1 MGCNNSKSGKSV
13 GRESRA
19 DVDEQTYMFLKKVK
33 LLKRL
38 PEDELPS
45 LAKRATQV
53 EYQPGQAIITQGEEG
68 HEFFMI
74 KKGTAV
80 VEINNKKVA
89 DLKAGDYFGENALLR
104 DEPRNATIK
113 ANSQVIA
120 LKITRQSF
128 MSLGLQDKLEFPKR
142 GAVGGGVAVQAE
154 IKPPCEKSE
163 SDKQLIS
170 KALKDNTNLNTIANL
185 DEVRTKALTDLMWKE
200 EVPAGTAI
208 IKQNDLQAD
217 YFYVVQKGA
226 FSISKADDAKE
237 GQSAET
243 AAAAQLG
250 TVEVGGSF
258 GELALLYFAP
268 RAATVTANVDSTV
281 FVTARQQFKEVL
293 LRANEAETKQ
303 NLNYVDRCEV
313 FTASLKDGEKKELA
327 AAMREMTFSK
337 DETIFEQGEIGTQFF
352 LLVEGSVDVIK
363 DGKGVASLRA
373 TAEKAPYFGEK
384 ALENKEPRAATIK
397 VTSTTAKTL
406 WVDKETFEVLLGS
419 LTELIKRGK
428 DGDAVVA
435 KSVAPT
441 AADSKRFGVIKL
453 KDLKRLGLLGC
464 GGFGAVELVE
474 ETKSGNMFALKALSK
489 GFVVKS
495 GMQASVMSE
504 KNVQLMCDSPFI
516 VKLFETYNSP
526 EHLYFLLELA
536 LGGELYATYNKRN
549 MWGNEP
555 CAKFYV
561 AGTMAAFEHLH
572 GKKIVFRDLKPENL
586 LLTDEGRVKLTDM
599 GLAKVI
605 FGKTYTTCGTP
616 DYFAPELIA
625 SKGHTHAVDWWTL
638 GVLSFE
644 LMSGHPPFESATPM
658 QIYAKVQKGINAVTF
673 SKRLKGDIE
682 TLVKG
687 LCHSNP
693 TERLPMK
700 KGGIQNIKSQK
711 WFSGFPWADM
721 ENMSMKPPYVPTVKN
736 KKDMK
741 NFSANKED
749 MPPQV
754 PYKDPKTGWDK
765 DFATSD

>member
-1 MGCNNSKSGKSV
+1 MS
-13 GRESRA
+13 
-19 DVDEQTYMFLKKVK
+19 
-33 LLKRL
+33 
-38 PEDELPS
+38 
-45 LAKRATQV
+45 
-53 EYQPGQAIITQGEEG
+53 
-68 HEFFMI
+68 
-74 KKGTAV
+74 
-80 VEINNKKVA
+80 
-89 DLKAGDYFGENALLR
+89 
-104 DEPRNATIK
+104 
-113 ANSQVIA
+113 SQ
-120 LKITRQSF
+120 
-128 MSLGLQDKLEFPKR
+128 
-142 GAVGGGVAVQAE
+142 
-154 IKPPCEKSE
+154 
-163 SDKQLIS
+163 
-170 KALKDNTNLNTIANL
+170 
-185 DEVRTKALTDLMWKE
+185 
-200 EVPAGTAI
+200 
-208 IKQNDLQAD
+208 
-217 YFYVVQKGA
+217 
-226 FSISKADDAKE
+226 
-237 GQSAET
+237 
-243 AAAAQLG
+243 
-250 TVEVGGSF
+250 
-258 GELALLYFAP
+258 
-268 RAATVTANVDSTV
+268 
-281 FVTARQQFKEVL
+281 
-293 LRANEAETKQ
+293 
-303 NLNYVDRCEV
+303 
-313 FTASLKDGEKKELA
+313 
-327 AAMREMTFSK
+327 
-337 DETIFEQGEIGTQFF
+337 EIGTQFF